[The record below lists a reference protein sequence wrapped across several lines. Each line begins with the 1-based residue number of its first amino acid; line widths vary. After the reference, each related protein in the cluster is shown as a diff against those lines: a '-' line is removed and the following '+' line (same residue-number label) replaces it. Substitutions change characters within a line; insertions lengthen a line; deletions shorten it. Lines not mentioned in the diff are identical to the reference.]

1 MAKVVKTIK
10 LKIDNPNKGKESA
23 LFQTVSILNKVL
35 ATYIDFT
42 LAHRSLFSQ
51 TKEVVSKKTGEVK
64 IRKLNNLEIL
74 TEVEKHTFP
83 TIAHPKP
90 EINVKT
96 IYPNLPTSFRRSCIN
111 TSTGMCK
118 SYLSSLVSFKSR
130 SKIKRSKNPPA
141 PPTPK
146 NLPTFYKGTYKIE
159 LLDIMNQFVRL
170 KVYHKGEWVFI
181 NYPIKIGKKQLSI
194 LQSGGWD
201 ILSPTLVPKK
211 RRGKIEW
218 YLHIP
223 VEKKVKVKPIEEQ
236 KKEDPNLTTLSI
248 DMGLKHIAVITVRKG
263 GKIVFVNFFRS
274 EQIEAHRL
282 RHLQKIFKKQKKSGK
297 AVKGER
303 SDKQLWK
310 HISEMNDAY
319 AHLVSTRIIEIAK
332 EYSVDVIIIEY
343 LRKFRN
349 QRREKRSK
357 KFNRKFTYWLKGKL
371 EFNLRYKALEHG
383 ILVKS
388 VNPQETSQICNKCG
402 GFGER
407 FSNKSSF
414 QCFYCGYV
422 ANADFNAS
430 VNLHQVFFLT
440 FPLSKRKKKQQKPTR
455 KRKVARSGV
464 S

>member
-1 MAKVVKTIK
+1 
-10 LKIDNPNKGKESA
+10 
-23 LFQTVSILNKVL
+23 
-35 ATYIDFT
+35 
-42 LAHRSLFSQ
+42 
-51 TKEVVSKKTGEVK
+51 
-64 IRKLNNLEIL
+64 
-74 TEVEKHTFP
+74 
-83 TIAHPKP
+83 
-90 EINVKT
+90 
-96 IYPNLPTSFRRSCIN
+96 
-111 TSTGMCK
+111 
-118 SYLSSLVSFKSR
+118 
-130 SKIKRSKNPPA
+130 
-141 PPTPK
+141 
-146 NLPTFYKGTYKIE
+146 
-159 LLDIMNQFVRL
+159 
-170 KVYHKGEWVFI
+170 
-181 NYPIKIGKKQLSI
+181 
-194 LQSGGWD
+194 
-201 ILSPTLVPKK
+201 
-211 RRGKIEW
+211 
-218 YLHIP
+218 
-223 VEKKVKVKPIEEQ
+223 
-236 KKEDPNLTTLSI
+236 
-248 DMGLKHIAVITVRKG
+248 MGLKHIAVITVRKG